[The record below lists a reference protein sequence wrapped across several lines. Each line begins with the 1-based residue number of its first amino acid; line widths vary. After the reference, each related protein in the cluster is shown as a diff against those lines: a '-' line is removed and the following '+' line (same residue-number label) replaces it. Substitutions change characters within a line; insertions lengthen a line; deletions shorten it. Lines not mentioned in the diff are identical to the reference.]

1 MGNKSFRNILFA
13 VIMVLG
19 VALSIIVSA
28 LSYYSEKKLIQAEL
42 NEAAEDRYS
51 ALKRELDSD
60 IAVLASLQAL
70 YYTSEKDIQ
79 RSEFRNFTSHILKR
93 HASIKALN
101 WIPRVPDSR
110 REAYERAA
118 RREGFPDFKFTERI
132 AQGKMKRIE
141 KRKEYF
147 PVYFVEPYKGN
158 EIALGFDVA
167 SNPTRLETLEV
178 AGMTGEIR
186 ATARVILVPET
197 RSQFGFLVFAPI
209 YKKGVTMNSDR
220 SRWDNLEGFVLG
232 TFRIS
237 DIAEKAINYLKPA
250 GVDFF
255 IYDASAPE
263 KERFLYTHSARTRK
277 TPLLDQKQ
285 PETDVTN
292 SKTLEVAGRKWM
304 VIYSATPDFIA
315 ARSSWRPWG
324 LLLAGLVVTG
334 LVAGFLVIVSHA
346 ENVEKSAKD
355 LSHLNTNLAHEIRE
369 RKQVE
374 EALIKKQKELHEI
387 TSSLAEGIY
396 VMNQQGAILFMNP
409 EAERLFGWTMSEL
422 LEQNVHEMVHYRKA
436 DGSPLPFKECGMRE
450 VMENGIRFV
459 SSDEVFVRKDGTV
472 FPISVICSPVIED
485 GKTVASVTAFRD
497 ITEQKNIENDRES
510 LILKLGIANRE
521 LEQEVSERTRVENV
535 LKAKLL
541 LSQHADM
548 HPLADMLQ
556 ETLDEAERITQSQI
570 GFFHFVEP
578 DQITLS
584 LQNWSTSTLRQCSAS
599 GKGQH
604 DPISEAGA
612 WADCIRERRAI
623 IHNDYASLPHKHWM
637 PEGHV
642 PLKRELCIPIFQGE
656 KIVAVIGVGNKLTDY
671 LPEDVGYITQ
681 LASLAWDIVQ
691 RKRAEEALRQ
701 SEERFRLA
709 MLGAT
714 DGLWDRNLL
723 TDEIYYSPR
732 WKTMLGYADE
742 ELANHLDTWKGLLH
756 PDDREPALAL
766 VRDFL
771 EGRADK
777 YEAEFRL
784 RHKDGHYLDI
794 LSRGSLIRGIN
805 GEALRFVGTHVDIT
819 ERKQTEEQIIALNEQ
834 LKQQVAK
841 LDAANKELE
850 AFSYS
855 VSHDLRAPLRHMSG
869 FMKLLQKRLGDYPDV
884 ETRDYMASIVEASKK
899 MDILIDDLLAFSRI
913 ARVEMRKKK
922 VSLKTLVKAAI
933 GDIRSE
939 TKARDIIWD
948 IDELPDVYGDQSM
961 LSLVLANLISN
972 AVKYT
977 STRSRAEIKIGYKED
992 KEEFIFSVKDN
1003 GVGFDMKYADK
1014 LFCVFQRL
1022 HTQNEFEGNGIG
1034 LSIVQ
1039 RIIARH
1045 DGRVWAESAVGQGAA
1060 FYFALPKVK
1069 ET

>member
-1 MGNKSFRNILFA
+1 LQSNSLLLENLVNRSNDAIFVIDPETGSFLHVNDKACSNLGYEYNELLHLSVPDVEASIRDRSAWKEHVKEVKRNGYMLLQGKHKRKGGTTFPVEINVKYIRLE
-13 VIMVLG
+13 
-19 VALSIIVSA
+19 
-28 LSYYSEKKLIQAEL
+28 EKA
-42 NEAAEDRYS
+42 YM
-51 ALKRELDSD
+51 
-60 IAVLASLQAL
+60 IAVA
-70 YYTSEKDIQ
+70 
-79 RSEFRNFTSHILKR
+79 
-93 HASIKALN
+93 
-101 WIPRVPDSR
+101 
-110 REAYERAA
+110 
-118 RREGFPDFKFTERI
+118 
-132 AQGKMKRIE
+132 
-141 KRKEYF
+141 
-147 PVYFVEPYKGN
+147 
-158 EIALGFDVA
+158 
-167 SNPTRLETLEV
+167 
-178 AGMTGEIR
+178 
-186 ATARVILVPET
+186 
-197 RSQFGFLVFAPI
+197 
-209 YKKGVTMNSDR
+209 
-220 SRWDNLEGFVLG
+220 
-232 TFRIS
+232 
-237 DIAEKAINYLKPA
+237 
-250 GVDFF
+250 
-255 IYDASAPE
+255 
-263 KERFLYTHSARTRK
+263 
-277 TPLLDQKQ
+277 
-285 PETDVTN
+285 
-292 SKTLEVAGRKWM
+292 
-304 VIYSATPDFIA
+304 
-315 ARSSWRPWG
+315 
-324 LLLAGLVVTG
+324 
-334 LVAGFLVIVSHA
+334 
-346 ENVEKSAKD
+346 
-355 LSHLNTNLAHEIRE
+355 
-369 RKQVE
+369 
-374 EALIKKQKELHEI
+374 
-387 TSSLAEGIY
+387 
-396 VMNQQGAILFMNP
+396 
-409 EAERLFGWTMSEL
+409 
-422 LEQNVHEMVHYRKA
+422 
-436 DGSPLPFKECGMRE
+436 
-450 VMENGIRFV
+450 
-459 SSDEVFVRKDGTV
+459 
-472 FPISVICSPVIED
+472 
-485 GKTVASVTAFRD
+485 RD
-497 ITEQKNIENDRES
+497 IT
-510 LILKLGIANRE
+510 A
-521 LEQEVSERTRVENV
+521 
-535 LKAKLL
+535 
-541 LSQHADM
+541 
-548 HPLADMLQ
+548 
-556 ETLDEAERITQSQI
+556 
-570 GFFHFVEP
+570 
-578 DQITLS
+578 
-584 LQNWSTSTLRQCSAS
+584 
-599 GKGQH
+599 
-604 DPISEAGA
+604 
-612 WADCIRERRAI
+612 RR
-623 IHNDYASLPHKHWM
+623 N
-637 PEGHV
+637 
-642 PLKRELCIPIFQGE
+642 
-656 KIVAVIGVGNKLTDY
+656 
-671 LPEDVGYITQ
+671 
-681 LASLAWDIVQ
+681 
-691 RKRAEEALRQ
+691 AEEYLRQ

-756 PDDREPALAL
+756 PEDREPTLAL

-784 RHKDGHYLDI
+784 RHKDGHYIDI

-819 ERKQTEEQIIALNEQ
+819 ERKQTEEQIMALNKQ
-834 LKQQVAK
+834 LKQKVAK

-869 FMKLLQKRLGDYPDV
+869 FMKLLQKKLGDYPDV

-899 MDILIDDLLAFSRI
+899 MDMLIDDLLAFSRI